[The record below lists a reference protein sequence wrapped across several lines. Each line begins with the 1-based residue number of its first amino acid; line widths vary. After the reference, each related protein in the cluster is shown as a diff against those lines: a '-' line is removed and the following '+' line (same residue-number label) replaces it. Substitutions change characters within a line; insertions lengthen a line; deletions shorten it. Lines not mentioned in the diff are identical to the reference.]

1 MDFPRASI
9 RKQSCQHFDFS
20 PGRLILGFPG
30 GTMVKNL
37 PANAGDARDTGSI
50 PVSGR
55 SPGAGYGTLFLPGE
69 SPGQRS
75 LAGYNPCDQKELGM
89 TE

>member
-1 MDFPRASI
+1 M
-9 RKQSCQHFDFS
+9 
-20 PGRLILGFPG
+20 GFPS

-37 PANAGDARDTGSI
+37 LANAGDARDTGSI

-55 SPGAGYGTLFLPGE
+55 FPGVGNGTLFLPGE

-75 LAGYNPCDQKELGM
+75 LAGYSPCDQKELGM

>member
-1 MDFPRASI
+1 MGF
-9 RKQSCQHFDFS
+9 QS
-20 PGRLILGFPG
+20 

-37 PANAGDARDTGSI
+37 LASAGDARDTGSI

-55 SPGAGYGTLFLPGE
+55 FPGVGNGTLFLPGE

-75 LAGYNPCDQKELGM
+75 LAGYGSCDQKELGM
-89 TE
+89 IE